1 MCATDFASAEF
12 RTNADNRMH
21 WAEPVAHFF
30 NGQTV
35 ADFQPRHMNDQT
47 DDDAL
52 EPELDGFPTDLDPR
66 RVRSRVQIEVL
77 VSEYAEKARQ
87 GQTPSIESYVE
98 RYPEMATE
106 IRELFPMVAALEQ
119 WKSDRESEVLRA
131 QLPDQFKLKQLGD
144 CRLVREIGRGG
155 MGVVFEAVEGSI
167 ERHVAVKLLPWR
179 ISMVPHRQERF
190 EREAQTIARLRHANI
205 VPIFRFGR
213 HDDYAYYVVQYVE
226 SVNLGHIIA
235 ALNEKHQVSPAHEIR
250 KQTDSSEERTDDSV
264 GPAERRG
271 LKHDSWKAFARI
283 GVQVAQALLHA
294 HRKGVLHNDVKPGNL
309 LIDSAGKVFVTDFGL
324 AEPLNPESSEVDE
337 SVNGTLRY
345 MAPERFQGICDETS
359 DVYSLGITL
368 FELVTQQSAFE
379 TESRVGLINAIT
391 QGNIRQPAEL
401 SRDIPPD
408 LAAVISKAISQEP
421 YNRYQSAGEF
431 ASDLLRY
438 INGERVIART
448 RGGILRWLWKTG
460 R

>member
-1 MCATDFASAEF
+1 MTD
-12 RTNADNRMH
+12 
-21 WAEPVAHFF
+21 P
-30 NGQTV
+30 
-35 ADFQPRHMNDQT
+35 T
-47 DDDAL
+47 DDDAF

-77 VSEYAEKARQ
+77 ASEYAENARL
-87 GQTPSIESYVE
+87 GKNPSIDSYVE
-98 RYPEMATE
+98 RYPEMAVE

-144 CRLVREIGRGG
+144 CRIVREIGRGG

-190 EREAQTIARLRHANI
+190 EREAQTIAKLRHTNI

-213 HDDYAYYVVQYVE
+213 HDDYAYYVMQYVE
-226 SVNLGHIIA
+226 SVNLDHIIG
-235 ALNEKHQVSPAHEIR
+235 ALSERQQVSPALEIR
-250 KQTDSSEERTDDSV
+250 NETGSTDEPTDQSP
-264 GPAERRG
+264 GHSARKG

-283 GVQVAQALLHA
+283 GLQVAQALRHA

-309 LIDSAGKVFVTDFGL
+309 LIDAAGKVFVTDFGL
-324 AEPLNPESSEVDE
+324 AEPLDPESSEVDE

-368 FELVTQQSAFE
+368 FELVTQQSAFD

-391 QGNIRQPAEL
+391 QGETRQPADL
-401 SRDIPPD
+401 SREIPTD
-408 LAAVISKAISQEP
+408 LAAVISKAISEKP
-421 YNRYQSAGEF
+421 DDRYQSAGEF

-438 INGERVIART
+438 INNERVVARSG
-448 RGGILRWLWKTG
+448 RGILRWL
-460 R
+460 RRS

>member
-1 MCATDFASAEF
+1 M
-12 RTNADNRMH
+12 TN
-21 WAEPVAHFF
+21 P
-30 NGQTV
+30 
-35 ADFQPRHMNDQT
+35 T
-47 DDDAL
+47 DDDAF

-77 VSEYAEKARQ
+77 ASEYAEKARQ
-87 GQTPSIESYVE
+87 GQNPSLDSYIE
-98 RYPEMATE
+98 RYPEMAEE
-106 IRELFPMVAALEQ
+106 IRQLFPMVAALEQ

-144 CRLVREIGRGG
+144 CRIVREIGRGG

-190 EREAQTIARLRHANI
+190 EREAQTIAKLRHANI

-213 HDDYAYYVVQYVE
+213 HDDYAYYVMQYVE
-226 SVNLGHIIA
+226 SVNLGHIIG
-235 ALNEKHQVSPAHEIR
+235 ALSERQQVSPALEIR
-250 KQTDSSEERTDDSV
+250 NETGSTDEPTDQSSGNSARK
-264 GPAERRG
+264 G

-283 GVQVAQALLHA
+283 GLQVAQALRHA

-309 LIDSAGKVFVTDFGL
+309 LIDAAGKVFVTDFGL
-324 AEPLNPESSEVDE
+324 AEPINPESSEVDE

-345 MAPERFQGICDETS
+345 MAPERFLGICDETS

-368 FELVTQQSAFE
+368 FELVTQQLAFD

-391 QGNIRQPAEL
+391 QGEIRQPADL
-401 SRDIPPD
+401 SREIPTD
-408 LAAVISKAISQEP
+408 LAAVISKAISEKP
-421 YNRYQSAGEF
+421 DNRYQSAGEF

-438 INGERVIART
+438 INNERVVARSG
-448 RGGILRWLWKTG
+448 RGIMRWLRRSG
-460 R
+460 S

>member
-1 MCATDFASAEF
+1 
-12 RTNADNRMH
+12 
-21 WAEPVAHFF
+21 
-30 NGQTV
+30 
-35 ADFQPRHMNDQT
+35 MNDRN
-47 DDDAL
+47 DDDTF

-77 VSEYAEKARQ
+77 ASEYADKARQ
-87 GQTPSIESYVE
+87 GQNPSIDSYIE
-98 RYPEMATE
+98 RYPEMEAQ

-131 QLPDQFKLKQLGD
+131 QLPDQFKLKQLGN

-155 MGVVFEAVEGSI
+155 MGVVFEAFEGNI
-167 ERHVAVKLLPWR
+167 ERQVAVKLLPWR

-190 EREAQTIARLRHANI
+190 EREAQTIALLRHPNI

-213 HDDYAYYVVQYVE
+213 HEDYAYYVMQYVE
-226 SVNLGHIIA
+226 SVNLGHIIG
-235 ALNEKHQVSPAHEIR
+235 ALSERQQVSPALEIR
-250 KQTDSSEERTDDSV
+250 NETGSADEQTDQPSGHSARK
-264 GPAERRG
+264 G

-283 GVQVAQALLHA
+283 GLQVAQALRHA

-309 LIDSAGKVFVTDFGL
+309 LIDAAGKVFVTDFGL

-368 FELVTQQSAFE
+368 FELVTQQSAFD
-379 TESRVGLINAIT
+379 TESRVDLINAIT
-391 QGNIRQPAEL
+391 LGEIRQPADL
-401 SRDIPPD
+401 SREIPAD

-421 YNRYQSAGEF
+421 DNRYQSAGEF

-438 INGERVIART
+438 INNERVAARSG
-448 RGGILRWLWKTG
+448 RGILRWL
-460 R
+460 RRS

>member
-1 MCATDFASAEF
+1 MTD
-12 RTNADNRMH
+12 
-21 WAEPVAHFF
+21 P
-30 NGQTV
+30 
-35 ADFQPRHMNDQT
+35 T
-47 DDDAL
+47 DDDAF

-77 VSEYAEKARQ
+77 ASEYAENARL
-87 GQTPSIESYVE
+87 GKNPSIDSYVE
-98 RYPEMATE
+98 RYPEMAVE
-106 IRELFPMVAALEQ
+106 IRDLFPMVAALEQ

-144 CRLVREIGRGG
+144 CRIVREIGRGG

-190 EREAQTIARLRHANI
+190 EREAQTIAKLRHTNI

-213 HDDYAYYVVQYVE
+213 HDDYAYYVMQYVE
-226 SVNLGHIIA
+226 SVNLDHIIA
-235 ALNEKHQVSPAHEIR
+235 ALSERQQVSPALEIR
-250 KQTDSSEERTDDSV
+250 NETGSTDEPTDQSP
-264 GPAERRG
+264 GHSARKG

-283 GVQVAQALLHA
+283 GLQVAQALRHA

-309 LIDSAGKVFVTDFGL
+309 LIDAAGKVFVTDFGL

-368 FELVTQQSAFE
+368 FELVTQQSAFD

-391 QGNIRQPAEL
+391 QGETRQPADL
-401 SRDIPPD
+401 SREIPTD
-408 LAAVISKAISQEP
+408 LAAVISKAISEKP
-421 YNRYQSAGEF
+421 DDRYQSAGEF

-438 INGERVIART
+438 INNERVVARSG
-448 RGGILRWLWKTG
+448 RGILRWL
-460 R
+460 RRS

>member
-1 MCATDFASAEF
+1 MTD
-12 RTNADNRMH
+12 
-21 WAEPVAHFF
+21 P
-30 NGQTV
+30 
-35 ADFQPRHMNDQT
+35 T
-47 DDDAL
+47 DDDAF

-77 VSEYAEKARQ
+77 ASEYAEKARQ
-87 GQTPSIESYVE
+87 GKNPTLDSYIE
-98 RYPEMATE
+98 RYPEMADE
-106 IRELFPMVAALEQ
+106 IRQLFPMVAVLEQ

-144 CRLVREIGRGG
+144 CRIVREIGRGG

-213 HDDYAYYVVQYVE
+213 HDDYAYYVMQYVE
-226 SVNLGHIIA
+226 SVNLGHIIG
-235 ALNEKHQVSPAHEIR
+235 ALSERQQVSPAQEIR
-250 KQTDSSEERTDDSV
+250 NETGSAAEPTDQPS
-264 GPAERRG
+264 GHPARKG

-283 GVQVAQALLHA
+283 GLQVAQALRHA

-309 LIDSAGKVFVTDFGL
+309 LIDAAGKVFVTDFGL

-359 DVYSLGITL
+359 DIYSLGITL
-368 FELVTQQSAFE
+368 FELVTQQSAFD
-379 TESRVGLINAIT
+379 TESRVDLINAIT
-391 QGNIRQPAEL
+391 QGEIRQPAEL
-401 SRDIPPD
+401 SREIPAD
-408 LAAVISKAISQEP
+408 LTAVISKAVSQKP
-421 YNRYQSAGEF
+421 DDRYQSAGEF

-438 INGERVIART
+438 INNERVVARSG
-448 RGGILRWLWKTG
+448 GGILRWL
-460 R
+460 RRS

>member
-1 MCATDFASAEF
+1 MTD
-12 RTNADNRMH
+12 
-21 WAEPVAHFF
+21 P
-30 NGQTV
+30 
-35 ADFQPRHMNDQT
+35 T
-47 DDDAL
+47 DDDAF

-77 VSEYAEKARQ
+77 ASEYAENARL
-87 GQTPSIESYVE
+87 GKNPSIDSYVE
-98 RYPEMATE
+98 RYPEMAVE

-144 CRLVREIGRGG
+144 CRIVREIGRGG

-167 ERHVAVKLLPWR
+167 ERRVAVKLLPWR

-190 EREAQTIARLRHANI
+190 EREAQTIAKLRHANI

-213 HDDYAYYVVQYVE
+213 HDDYAYYVMQYVE
-226 SVNLGHIIA
+226 SVNLGHIIG
-235 ALNEKHQVSPAHEIR
+235 ALSERQQVSPALEIR
-250 KQTDSSEERTDDSV
+250 NETGSADEQTDQTSAHSARK
-264 GPAERRG
+264 G

-283 GVQVAQALLHA
+283 GLQVAQALRHA

-309 LIDSAGKVFVTDFGL
+309 LIDSSGKVFVTDFGL
-324 AEPLNPESSEVDE
+324 AEPINPDSSEVDE

-368 FELVTQQSAFE
+368 FELVTQQSAFD

-391 QGNIRQPAEL
+391 QGETRQPTEL
-401 SRDIPPD
+401 SPDIPAD
-408 LAAVISKAISQEP
+408 LAAVISKAISEKP
-421 YNRYQSAGEF
+421 DNRYQSAGEF

-438 INGERVIART
+438 INNEQVVARPG
-448 RGGILRWLWKTG
+448 RGILRWL
-460 R
+460 RRS

>member
-1 MCATDFASAEF
+1 MTD
-12 RTNADNRMH
+12 
-21 WAEPVAHFF
+21 P
-30 NGQTV
+30 
-35 ADFQPRHMNDQT
+35 T
-47 DDDAL
+47 DDDAF

-77 VSEYAEKARQ
+77 ASEYAENARL
-87 GQTPSIESYVE
+87 GKNPSIDSYVE
-98 RYPEMATE
+98 RYPEMAVE

-144 CRLVREIGRGG
+144 CRIVREIGRGG

-190 EREAQTIARLRHANI
+190 EREAQTIAKLRHANI

-213 HDDYAYYVVQYVE
+213 HDDYAYYVMQYVE
-226 SVNLGHIIA
+226 SVNLGHIIG
-235 ALNEKHQVSPAHEIR
+235 ALSERQQVSPALEIR
-250 KQTDSSEERTDDSV
+250 NETGSTEEPTDQSPGHSARK
-264 GPAERRG
+264 G

-283 GVQVAQALLHA
+283 GLQVAQALRHA

-309 LIDSAGKVFVTDFGL
+309 LIDAAGKVFVTDFGL
-324 AEPLNPESSEVDE
+324 AEPINPESSEVDE
-337 SVNGTLRY
+337 TVNGTLRY

-368 FELVTQQSAFE
+368 FELVTQQSAFD
-379 TESRVGLINAIT
+379 TERRVGLINAIT
-391 QGNIRQPAEL
+391 QGEIRQPADL
-401 SRDIPPD
+401 SREIPTD
-408 LAAVISKAISQEP
+408 LAAVISKAISEKP
-421 YNRYQSAGEF
+421 DDRYQSAGEF

-438 INGERVIART
+438 INNERVVARSG
-448 RGGILRWLWKTG
+448 RGILRWL
-460 R
+460 RRS

>member
-1 MCATDFASAEF
+1 MTRTTRNSAERF
-12 RTNADNRMH
+12 RREGLIALGLDHPAIVR
-21 WAEPVAHFF
+21 ALGGGAHE
-30 NGQTV
+30 GQPYLV
-35 ADFQPRHMNDQT
+35 Y
-47 DDDAL
+47 
-52 EPELDGFPTDLDPR
+52 ELVPGAHTLGQVFANTDLRR
-66 RVRSRVQIEVL
+66 RVELVHEAALALAHAHERGVIHRDVKLENVL
-77 VSEYAEKARQ
+77 VDLAGRAR
-87 GQTPSIESYVE
+87 
-98 RYPEMATE
+98 
-106 IRELFPMVAALEQ
+106 
-119 WKSDRESEVLRA
+119 
-131 QLPDQFKLKQLGD
+131 
-144 CRLVREIGRGG
+144 
-155 MGVVFEAVEGSI
+155 
-167 ERHVAVKLLPWR
+167 
-179 ISMVPHRQERF
+179 
-190 EREAQTIARLRHANI
+190 
-205 VPIFRFGR
+205 
-213 HDDYAYYVVQYVE
+213 
-226 SVNLGHIIA
+226 
-235 ALNEKHQVSPAHEIR
+235 
-250 KQTDSSEERTDDSV
+250 
-264 GPAERRG
+264 
-271 LKHDSWKAFARI
+271 
-283 GVQVAQALLHA
+283 
-294 HRKGVLHNDVKPGNL
+294 
-309 LIDSAGKVFVTDFGL
+309 VTDFGL

-421 YNRYQSAGEF
+421 DNRYQSAGEF

>member
-1 MCATDFASAEF
+1 MTD
-12 RTNADNRMH
+12 
-21 WAEPVAHFF
+21 P
-30 NGQTV
+30 
-35 ADFQPRHMNDQT
+35 T
-47 DDDAL
+47 DDDAF

-77 VSEYAEKARQ
+77 ASEYAENARL
-87 GQTPSIESYVE
+87 GKNPSIDSYVE
-98 RYPEMATE
+98 RYPEMAVE

-144 CRLVREIGRGG
+144 CRIVREIGRGG

-190 EREAQTIARLRHANI
+190 EREAQTIAKLRHTNI

-213 HDDYAYYVVQYVE
+213 HDDYAYYVMQYVE
-226 SVNLGHIIA
+226 SVNLDHIIA
-235 ALNEKHQVSPAHEIR
+235 ALSERQQVSPALEIR
-250 KQTDSSEERTDDSV
+250 NETGSTDEPTDQSP
-264 GPAERRG
+264 GHPARKG

-283 GVQVAQALLHA
+283 GLQVAQALRHA

-309 LIDSAGKVFVTDFGL
+309 LIDAAGKVFVTDFGL
-324 AEPLNPESSEVDE
+324 AEPLDPESSEVDE

-368 FELVTQQSAFE
+368 FELVTQQSAFD

-391 QGNIRQPAEL
+391 QGETRQPADL
-401 SRDIPPD
+401 SREIPTD
-408 LAAVISKAISQEP
+408 LAAVISKAISEKP
-421 YNRYQSAGEF
+421 DDRYQSAGEF

-438 INGERVIART
+438 INNERVVARSG
-448 RGGILRWLWKTG
+448 RGILRWL
-460 R
+460 RRS

>member
-1 MCATDFASAEF
+1 MTD
-12 RTNADNRMH
+12 
-21 WAEPVAHFF
+21 P
-30 NGQTV
+30 
-35 ADFQPRHMNDQT
+35 T
-47 DDDAL
+47 DDDDF

-77 VSEYAEKARQ
+77 ASEYAEKARQ
-87 GQTPSIESYVE
+87 GQNPSLESYIE
-98 RYPEMATE
+98 RYPEMADE
-106 IRELFPMVAALEQ
+106 IRQLFPMVAALEQ

-144 CRLVREIGRGG
+144 CRIVREIGRGG

-213 HDDYAYYVVQYVE
+213 HDDYAYYVMQYVE
-226 SVNLGHIIA
+226 SVNLGHIIG
-235 ALNEKHQVSPAHEIR
+235 ALSEHQQVSPALEIR
-250 KQTDSSEERTDDSV
+250 NQTGSTDEQTDQLSGHSARK
-264 GPAERRG
+264 G

-283 GVQVAQALLHA
+283 GLQVAQALRHA

-309 LIDSAGKVFVTDFGL
+309 LIDAAGKVFVTDFGL

-359 DVYSLGITL
+359 DIYSLGITL
-368 FELVTQQSAFE
+368 FELVTQQSAFD
-379 TESRVGLINAIT
+379 TESRVDLINAIT
-391 QGNIRQPAEL
+391 QGKIRQPADS
-401 SRDIPPD
+401 SREVPAD
-408 LAAVISKAISQEP
+408 LAAVISKAMSLEP
-421 YNRYQSAGEF
+421 GNRYQSAGEF

-438 INGERVIART
+438 INNERVVARSG
-448 RGGILRWLWKTG
+448 RGILRWL
-460 R
+460 RRS